1 MSDLAAAAAALGIP
15 EALVQRSAEARA
27 KASGASVD
35 EILAA
40 WAGGGT
46 APAPTPSP
54 QPEVSPPEPVPS
66 ASPPEPEPSV
76 SPPEGGS
83 TGGAGEGG
91 TPAPSMP
98 VVAAPEPSEVNPKE
112 ALRYPAVVT
121 VPTSGLVERTV
132 GAIPRWLAA
141 AFFILPLFGLIQLA
155 SATSNDCG
163 SGTELAVDRVTG
175 TVENCDGSPFEGR
188 GTPGGSV
195 DFVGLGAQ
203 IFAGEVVTAANCAG
217 CHGPQGQG
225 GVGPPLGGVLGTF
238 SSCVDHIDWVAKGSA
253 GFQAEGAST
262 YGDTGKPINGGM
274 PGFAGS
280 LSAEQIAAVA
290 AFERV
295 RLGAGDPATVLAD
308 CGLVAAEAPAEG
320 EVPAEEGGATTAPAT
335 TAAP

>member
-1 MSDLAAAAAALGIP
+1 MSDLADAAAALGIP
-15 EALVQRSAEARA
+15 ESLVQRSAEARA
-27 KASGASVD
+27 KASGASVE

-46 APAPTPSP
+46 APG
-54 QPEVSPPEPVPS
+54 SPPD
-66 ASPPEPEPSV
+66 
-76 SPPEGGS
+76 GGS
-83 TGGAGEGG
+83 TGPAAEGG
-91 TPAPSMP
+91 SARPPEPAPAAPSP
-98 VVAAPEPSEVNPKE
+98 EPKVAPTAPPATVPAAEAPAAAVVAAPEPSEVNPKE

-121 VPTSGLVERTV
+121 IPTSGLVERTV

-188 GTPGGSV
+188 GTPGGTV
-195 DFVGLGAQ
+195 DFVALGAQ

-225 GVGPPLGGVLGTF
+225 GVGPPLGGVTGTF
-238 SSCVDHIDWVAKGSA
+238 SSCLDHIDWVAKGSS

-280 LSAEQIAAVA
+280 LSAEQIAAVS

-295 RLGAGDPATVLAD
+295 RLGGGDAATVLAD
-308 CGLVAAEAPAEG
+308 CGLVAAEG
-320 EVPAEEGGATTAPAT
+320 EAPAEEGAETTAPAT

>member
-15 EALVQRSAEARA
+15 ESLVQRSAEARA
-27 KASGASVD
+27 KASGSSVD

-46 APAPTPSP
+46 APVSPPDGGGSAPSPEPEPAAPT
-54 QPEVSPPEPVPS
+54 VSPPEE
-66 ASPPEPEPSV
+66 A
-76 SPPEGGS
+76 S
-83 TGGAGEGG
+83 TGAAGEGG
-91 TPAPSMP
+91 SVAPAIEMP
-98 VVAAPEPSEVNPKE
+98 AAAVVAAPTPSEVNPKE

-175 TVENCDGSPFEGR
+175 AVENCDGSPFEGR
-188 GTPGGSV
+188 GAPGGSV
-195 DFVGLGAQ
+195 DFVGLGGQ
-203 IFAGEVVTAANCAG
+203 VFAGEVVTAANCAG

-238 SSCVDHIDWVAKGSA
+238 SSCLDHIEWVTKGSS
-253 GFQAEGAST
+253 GLQAEGAST

-274 PGFAGS
+274 PGFASS

-295 RLGAGDPATVLAD
+295 RLGGGDPATVLAD
-308 CGLVAAEAPAEG
+308 CGLVAAEG
-320 EVPAEEGGATTAPAT
+320 EAPAEEGAATTAPAT
-335 TAAP
+335 TVAP

>member
-1 MSDLAAAAAALGIP
+1 MSDLAAAAAALGVP
-15 EALVQRSAEARA
+15 ESLVQRSAEARA

-40 WAGGGT
+40 WAGGDAGP
-46 APAPTPSP
+46 AAPTA
-54 QPEVSPPEPVPS
+54 ETAV
-66 ASPPEPEPSV
+66 PEPEAP
-76 SPPEGGS
+76 
-83 TGGAGEGG
+83 A
-91 TPAPSMP
+91 APSP
-98 VVAAPEPSEVNPKE
+98 EPAAVPVAPPAAVLVAEAPAAGVVVAAPEPSEVNPKE

-175 TVENCDGSPFEGR
+175 AVENCDGSPFEGR
-188 GTPGGSV
+188 GTPGGSI
-195 DFVGLGAQ
+195 DFVGLGGQ
-203 IFAGEVVTAANCAG
+203 VFAGEVVTVANCAS

-225 GVGPPLGGVLGTF
+225 GVGPPLGGVVGTF
-238 SSCVDHIDWVAKGSA
+238 SSCVDHIEWVTKGST
-253 GFQAEGAST
+253 GLQAEGRST

-274 PGFAGS
+274 PGFASS

-290 AFERV
+290 AFERI

-308 CGLVAAEAPAEG
+308 CGLVAAEGGAAPADG
-320 EVPAEEGGATTAPAT
+320 EAPTEGGALTTAP
-335 TAAP
+335 

>member
-15 EALVQRSAEARA
+15 ESLVQRSAEARA
-27 KASGASVD
+27 KASGSSVD

-40 WAGGGT
+40 WAGGGP
-46 APAPTPSP
+46 APAAPSAPAAAVPEPAAPPAPTPEAAP
-54 QPEVSPPEPVPS
+54 PAPATEVPEVE
-66 ASPPEPEPSV
+66 A
-76 SPPEGGS
+76 
-83 TGGAGEGG
+83 
-91 TPAPSMP
+91 PAPAAAA
-98 VVAAPEPSEVNPKE
+98 VVSAPEPTEVSPKE

-141 AFFILPLFGLIQLA
+141 AFFVLPLFGLIQLA

-175 TVENCDGSPFEGR
+175 AVENCDGSPFEGR

-195 DFVGLGAQ
+195 DFVALGAQ
-203 IFAGEVVTAANCAG
+203 VFAGEVVTVANCGG

-225 GVGPPLGGVLGTF
+225 GVGPPLGGVLSTF
-238 SSCVDHIDWVAKGSA
+238 SSCVDHIDWVAKGSS

-274 PGFAGS
+274 PGFASS

-308 CGLVAAEAPAEG
+308 CGLVAAAGEAPAE
-320 EVPAEEGGATTAPAT
+320 EGAATTAPAT

>member
-15 EALVQRSAEARA
+15 ESLVQRSAEARA
-27 KASGASVD
+27 KASGSSVD

-40 WAGGGT
+40 WAGGGPAPAGPSAAT
-46 APAPTPSP
+46 AAVSEPAAPPAPSPEAAPPAPPAEVPEVEAPAPAAA
-54 QPEVSPPEPVPS
+54 VV
-66 ASPPEPEPSV
+66 
-76 SPPEGGS
+76 
-83 TGGAGEGG
+83 
-91 TPAPSMP
+91 
-98 VVAAPEPSEVNPKE
+98 VVAPQPSEVNPKE

-141 AFFILPLFGLIQLA
+141 AFFVLPLFGLIQLA

-163 SGTELAVDRVTG
+163 RGTELAVDRVTG
-175 TVENCDGSPFEGR
+175 AVENCDGSPFEGR

-238 SSCVDHIDWVAKGSA
+238 SSCADHIEWVTKGSP
-253 GFQAEGAST
+253 GFLAEGAST

-274 PGFAGS
+274 PAFASS

-295 RLGAGDPATVLAD
+295 RLGAGDPAAVLAD
-308 CGLVAAEAPAEG
+308 CGLVASEAPAE
-320 EVPAEEGGATTAPAT
+320 EGATTAPAT
-335 TAAP
+335 TSAP